1 MKNLSPYE
9 QQTLICQL
17 KAGDKQAFN
26 QLFYQHER
34 KLYNFSCKLLHS
46 QEDAEEIV
54 QEVFIRVWEHRSTLK
69 EDLPFEAFII
79 RIAKNLI
86 YNKAKRKVNEYAY
99 KEYCI
104 KHLNKALLT
113 TENEV
118 NFNALE
124 ELTSHFIE
132 QLPPKR
138 KIIFTMSRVRGLT
151 NQEIA
156 NQLNIS
162 TSTVENQI
170 NKALKAFKHHLY
182 QNDVDMLGLLFAFLF
197 L

>member
-1 MKNLSPYE
+1 MINLSPYE
-9 QQTLICQL
+9 EQTLICQL

-69 EDLPFEAFII
+69 EGLPFEAFII

-86 YNKAKRKVNEYAY
+86 YNKAKRRVNEHAY

-104 KHLNKALLT
+104 KHLSTPLLT

-118 NFNALE
+118 NFNALK

-156 NQLNIS
+156 DQLNVS

-170 NKALKAFKHHLY
+170 NIALKALKHHIY
-182 QNDVDMLGLLFAFLF
+182 QHDVDMLGLLFAFLF

>member
-1 MKNLSPYE
+1 MEILSPHQE
-9 QQTLICQL
+9 QMLICQL
-17 KAGDKQAFN
+17 RAGDKQAFN

-54 QEVFIRVWEHRSTLK
+54 QEVFIRVWEHRATLK
-69 EDLPFEAFII
+69 EGFPFEAFII

-86 YNKAKRKVNEYAY
+86 YNKAKRRVNEYAY
-99 KEYCI
+99 KEYCL
-104 KHLNKALLT
+104 KHTTPAPLT

-118 NFNALE
+118 NFNTLE
-124 ELTSHFIE
+124 ALTSHFIE

-138 KIIFTMSRVRGLT
+138 KTIFTLSRISGLT

-156 NQLNIS
+156 RQMNVS

-170 NKALKAFKHHLY
+170 NKTLKALRHHLY
-182 QNDVDMLGLLFAFLF
+182 QHDVDLLCLLFALLLF
-197 L
+197 